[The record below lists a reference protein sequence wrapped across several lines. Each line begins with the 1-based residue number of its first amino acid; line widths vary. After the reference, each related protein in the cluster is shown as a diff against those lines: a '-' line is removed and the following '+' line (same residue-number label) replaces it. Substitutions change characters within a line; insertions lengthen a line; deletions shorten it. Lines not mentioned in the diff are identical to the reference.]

1 MEVTYIRRCHRMWTR
16 CLIGLAVVAVC
27 GCWASGQKETAL
39 VRGTV
44 TLDGK
49 AFTQGGMILFQP
61 ESSAKMATGL
71 IQPDGS
77 FVLTT
82 YSSGDGA
89 TIGKH
94 SAAIMPAQKIV
105 RDTDVESASGPISP
119 IPEKYHSPAGSGLV
133 YEVKSGESNRFVID
147 LKSK

>member
-1 MEVTYIRRCHRMWTR
+1 MTNI
-16 CLIGLAVVAVC
+16 CLLDCRGVRAKSLFVLGVVAVS
-27 GCWASGQKETAL
+27 GCWASGQKETAP

-71 IQPDGS
+71 IQSDGS

-94 SAAIMPAQKIV
+94 SAAITPAQKIV

-119 IPEKYHSPAGSGLV
+119 IPEKYHSPAGSGLA

-147 LKSK
+147 LRSK

>member
-1 MEVTYIRRCHRMWTR
+1 MADACLHNCRDTR
-16 CLIGLAVVAVC
+16 TRVFAVLGLAAIS
-27 GCWASGQKETAL
+27 GCWASGQKETAP
-39 VRGTV
+39 VSGTV

-49 AFTQGGMILFQP
+49 AFSQGGMILFQP

-94 SAAIMPAQKIV
+94 SVAITPAQKIV
-105 RDTDVESASGPISP
+105 PDTDVESTSEPTSP
-119 IPEKYHSPAGSGLV
+119 IPEKYHSPAGSGLA
-133 YEVKSGESNRFVID
+133 YEVKSGELNRFVID
-147 LKSK
+147 LRSK